1 MREEMGRMEV
11 PMEEQLPMGSTIDC
25 TVPGL
30 HPGLQF
36 VEPIKKHEHTCSME
50 KHTAVGS
57 SCPQTDRFSTA
68 LRGCCCHRG
77 PKCQM

>member
-36 VEPIKKHEHTCSME
+36 VEPKKHEHTCME
-50 KHTAVGS
+50 KHAAVDS
-57 SCPQTDRFSTA
+57 PCP
-68 LRGCCCHRG
+68 
-77 PKCQM
+77 